1 MGIKPAIV
9 IYTHTDYSD
18 IWPALFSR
26 LAKYMSSYKVNIFVN
41 EKHKQIPQTYNVI
54 TYDNNL
60 IYTERLKSC
69 LKELDDDLIL
79 FLHEDMILYDEPLHE
94 EIIRLSKLFSSND
107 LTSIKLIYVTDVDY
121 PSLIDDKL
129 IYNSFSKFSIQPTIT
144 TKSYMLELTSKFKL
158 NIWDFE
164 LAIQNSGGDF
174 MYKTE
179 NEVKRGVYHCD
190 SIIFPYI
197 STAIVKG
204 KWNESEYKNELN
216 SVFTEFNIN
225 KTIRGVI

>member
-69 LKELDDDLIL
+69 LKELDDDLI
-79 FLHEDMILYDEPLHE
+79 
-94 EIIRLSKLFSSND
+94 
-107 LTSIKLIYVTDVDY
+107 
-121 PSLIDDKL
+121 
-129 IYNSFSKFSIQPTIT
+129 
-144 TKSYMLELTSKFKL
+144 
-158 NIWDFE
+158 
-164 LAIQNSGGDF
+164 QNSGGDF